1 MPMPAWNEY
10 LPEVAALAA
19 FAAGSALADPVVTPP
34 AQAASAAAPIAAVWL
49 EHDASFV
56 YFGQTTYYS
65 CDGLRD
71 KVRYLMKRVGARP
84 ADLEVR
90 VSCSAF
96 NGDVESMPR
105 VQVHAAIATVA
116 TPERLERLA
125 SDPKRQLVAKVRGK
139 GEADAPT
146 AQFAAVREV
155 VEFADPRDERVE
167 AGDCELLEQMVERVF
182 EPMGITV
189 AEGSRLSCMHRQVPM
204 GSVRLRLA
212 TLQKAPEPD
221 AAPARKPQ

>member
-1 MPMPAWNEY
+1 MPMPAWNAHM
-10 LPEVAALAA
+10 PAIAALAA
-19 FAAGSALADPVVTPP
+19 FAAGSVPADPVVTPP
-34 AQAASAAAPIAAVWL
+34 TQAASAAASIAAVWV

-96 NGDVESMPR
+96 SGGVESMPR

-116 TPERLERLA
+116 TPELLERLA
-125 SDPKRQLVAKVRGK
+125 NDPRRQLVAKVRGK
-139 GEADAPT
+139 GDVDAPA

-155 VEFADPRDERVE
+155 VEVADPRDERVA

-189 AEGSRLSCMHRQVPM
+189 AEGSRLSCMHRQVPV

-221 AAPARKPQ
+221 AVPERKPQ

>member
-1 MPMPAWNEY
+1 MPVPAWNEY
-10 LPEVAALAA
+10 MPAIAVLAA
-19 FAAGSALADPVVTPP
+19 FAAGSVLADPVVTPP
-34 AQAASAAAPIAAVWL
+34 AQATSEAAPIAAVWL

-90 VSCSAF
+90 VSCLAA
-96 NGDVESMPR
+96 GGGVESMLR
-105 VQVHAAIATVA
+105 VQVHASIPVVA
-116 TPERLERLA
+116 TPELLEKLA
-125 SDPKRQLVAKVRGK
+125 DDPKRQLVAKVRGK

-146 AQFAAVREV
+146 TQFAAVREV
-155 VEFADPRDERVE
+155 VEFADPRDERIQ
-167 AGDCELLEQMVERVF
+167 AGDCELLEQMVDRVF

-189 AEGSRLSCMHRQVPM
+189 VEGSRLSCMHRQVPV
-204 GSVRLRLA
+204 GSVKLRLA